1 MEGINIYSI
10 LITVGLCL
18 LGYITSYIRTKSKL
32 IQKAGDLINTAEENY
47 KSVTHSGEEKFNA
60 VVTWL
65 YDMTPAPL
73 KIFITKQIISEI
85 VQKAFDKMQEF
96 ANKQLD
102 KVVDKIVDQN
112 GDNFGAEDA

>member
-18 LGYITSYIRTKSKL
+18 LGYVTSYIRTKSKL

-47 KSVTHSGEEKFNA
+47 KSVTHSGEQKFNA

-73 KIFITKQIISEI
+73 KIFITRQMISDI
-85 VQKAFDKMQEF
+85 VQTAFNKMAEF
-96 ANKQLD
+96 ADKQLD